1 MKRFFIKSIIT
12 ASIVLAFISSRVQAV
27 EIDYLQGKDRYETA
41 SLIADKM
48 DYHNAILVNGLSIAD
63 GLSASGLSG
72 VLNAPIL
79 LTRDTKIPEST
90 LEKLN
95 KATNIYIVGGNTVIS
110 PNLEKELINSGKS
123 VKRLAGENRYDTSIA
138 VAKEIENIKGVQ
150 ELYYVNGLKGQA
162 DAMSIAPVAAS
173 RKNPVILTNGLNTDY
188 KKDVQSYSIGGT
200 TVLNASFDTFT
211 ERISGLN
218 RFETNK
224 NVINKF
230 FPDKT
235 HVNLS
240 KSDVLIDALTSSALK
255 EPVVLVSANSDKS
268 VIAGTK
274 SITVFGNIDS
284 LSVRRAKSHLY
295 GDTVVFYTQHQDDE
309 TLFAG
314 SAIVD
319 AIQAV
324 GKENVYIVLIT
335 DGSGS
340 EVFKWIR
347 YKNIPTETKINLRN
361 TEFLSA
367 VSQLGI
373 KPENIVML
381 EQAESNINEDIIIDT
396 ITYFQNSFPNVTHI
410 THSYKYDTHQQHLS
424 TGRIINELYKNKL
437 IYDCRFFI
445 PPSELPYVPNNLLI
459 ESVADNN
466 IEKESVLNALEEYKL
481 DNKDMIREGIG
492 YKSVPGLFKYIT
504 SHPKVPSYLHL
515 PES

>member
-1 MKRFFIKSIIT
+1 
-12 ASIVLAFISSRVQAV
+12 
-27 EIDYLQGKDRYETA
+27 
-41 SLIADKM
+41 
-48 DYHNAILVNGLSIAD
+48 
-63 GLSASGLSG
+63 
-72 VLNAPIL
+72 
-79 LTRDTKIPEST
+79 
-90 LEKLN
+90 
-95 KATNIYIVGGNTVIS
+95 
-110 PNLEKELINSGKS
+110 
-123 VKRLAGENRYDTSIA
+123 
-138 VAKEIENIKGVQ
+138 
-150 ELYYVNGLKGQA
+150 
-162 DAMSIAPVAAS
+162 MSIAPVAAS

-284 LSVRRAKSHLY
+284 LSVRRAKSYLY

-335 DGSGS
+335 DGTGS
-340 EVFKWIR
+340 EVFKWSR